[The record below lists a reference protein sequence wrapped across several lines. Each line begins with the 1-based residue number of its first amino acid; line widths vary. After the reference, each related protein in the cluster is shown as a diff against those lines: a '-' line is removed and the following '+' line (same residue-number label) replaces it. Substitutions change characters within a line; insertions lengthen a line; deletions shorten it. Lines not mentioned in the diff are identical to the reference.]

1 MHCGLVF
8 ILFMGILLVVK
19 AFKNDKCGDN
29 IRISTANYLT
39 SPGYPLAYPPSQR
52 CVWVISAPGPHQR
65 ILINFNPH
73 FDLEDRECKYDYVE
87 VRDGVDESG
96 QLVGKYCG
104 KIAPSPVVSSGNQ
117 LFIKFVSDYE
127 THGAGFS
134 IRYEIFKTG
143 PECSRN
149 FTSNSG
155 VIKSP
160 GFPEKYPN
168 NLDCTFMIFAPKMS
182 EIILEFESFELEPDP
197 TPPTGVFCRYDR
209 LEIWDGFPGV
219 GPYVGR
225 YCGQNT
231 PGRIISYTGILAL
244 TINTDSAI
252 AKEGFS
258 ANFTVIERTVPE
270 DFDCSDPLGM
280 ESGEIT
286 SDQIMASSQYNP
298 SWSPERSR
306 LNYYENAWTPAEDS
320 NKEWIQ
326 TLVTI
331 PSHANIKGSRLS
343 SWSGKTCS
351 NAASCLDSTFQRQLH
366 QPPLLLI
373 NVSSSSVMLMVDRQT
388 QVDLGFLRFVS
399 AIGTQGAVSQETHK
413 IYFVKSYKV
422 DVSSNGEDWI
432 TLKEGSK
439 QKQLVE
445 REKKR
450 ERGRDGMPD
459 RRATGCNHR
468 LLIGTGFLHLEA
480 NKPPLW
486 VYEGTHGP
494 GLDYL
499 MVSPEYTV
507 PSVKWRLKGAMLDS
521 PLPHSYSVE
530 GGQEVFQGNTNPT
543 DVTKTML
550 PKPTLT
556 RFLRVRPVTWE
567 TGIALRFEV
576 YGCKISEYPCSGM
589 LGMVSGLI
597 TDSQITA
604 SSHTD
609 RSWVPEN
616 ARLLTSRTGWTL
628 LPQPQPFTSEWLQ
641 VDLGDEKLVKG
652 MIIQGGKHRE
662 NKVFMKR
669 FRIGYSNNGSDWR
682 MVLDGSGNKP
692 KLASS
697 LPSPERFPAS
707 KVHQALFRAGHLLF
721 FLATYQAHAALP
733 LIFEGN
739 SNYDT
744 PELRTVEAL
753 TTRFIRIYPERA
765 TPAGM
770 GLRLELLGC
779 EIEGRD
785 TQPGTYTAP
794 TLPPTTVVP
803 STTPSDDCDDD
814 QASCHSG
821 TGDDYDVTAGT
832 IIPETTTAEVDTI
845 PAFLWFACDFGWA
858 NDPSFCSWTSEDTG
872 SRWQIQSSG
881 TPTLNTGPNMDHTGG
896 SGNFIYTLAT
906 SPQETEVARLV
917 SPVVSSPD
925 SDLCV
930 SFWYHMFGP
939 HIGTLHIKQRK
950 QTVDGPA
957 DILLWTVSG
966 HQGNRWREG
975 RVLVPRTNKPYQV
988 VLESLVERKSW
999 GDIAVDD
1006 IKVLDGLSM
1015 ADCKDP
1021 DVPTEPMLP
1030 EDRLNEILEDITE
1043 YPDFVETNQIS
1054 GAGNMLKTL
1063 DPILITI
1070 IAMSALGVFL
1080 GAICGVVLY
1089 CACSHGGMSDRNLSA
1104 LENYNFELVDG
1115 VKLKKD
1121 KLNVQSSYSEA

>member
-1 MHCGLVF
+1 FFL
-8 ILFMGILLVVK
+8 
-19 AFKNDKCGDN
+19 ADKCGDN
-29 IRISTANYLT
+29 IRITNANYLT
-39 SPGYPLAYPPSQR
+39 SPGYPTSYLPSQK
-52 CVWVISAPGPHQR
+52 CVWVITAPGPHQR

-87 VRDGVDESG
+87 VRDGVDENG

-117 LFIKFVSDYE
+117 LYIKFVSDYE

-134 IRYEIFKTG
+134 IRYEVFKTG

-168 NLDCTFMIFAPKMS
+168 NLDCTFMIFSPKMS
-182 EIILEFESFELEPDP
+182 EIILEFESFELEPDT

-219 GPYVGR
+219 GPYIGR

-244 TINTDSAI
+244 IINTDSAI

-258 ANFTVIERTVPE
+258 ANFTVLERTVPE

-280 ESGEIT
+280 ESGEIA
-286 SDQIMASSQYNP
+286 SEQIVASSQ
-298 SWSPERSR
+298 
-306 LNYYENAWTPAEDS
+306 LNYYENAWTPGEDN
-320 NKEWIQ
+320 NKEWI
-326 TLVTI
+326 
-331 PSHANIKGSRLS
+331 
-343 SWSGKTCS
+343 
-351 NAASCLDSTFQRQLH
+351 
-366 QPPLLLI
+366 
-373 NVSSSSVMLMVDRQT
+373 

-399 AIGTQGAVSQETHK
+399 AVGTQGAVSQETK
-413 IYFVKSYKV
+413 KTYWVKSYKV

-439 QKQLVE
+439 QK
-445 REKKR
+445 
-450 ERGRDGMPD
+450 
-459 RRATGCNHR
+459 
-468 LLIGTGFLHLEA
+468 
-480 NKPPLW
+480 
-486 VYEGTHGP
+486 
-494 GLDYL
+494 
-499 MVSPEYTV
+499 
-507 PSVKWRLKGAMLDS
+507 
-521 PLPHSYSVE
+521 
-530 GGQEVFQGNTNPT
+530 VFQGNTNPT
-543 DVTKTML
+543 DVARTML

-556 RFLRVRPVTWE
+556 RFIRIRPVAWE

-597 TDSQITA
+597 TDAQITA

-616 ARLLTSRTGWTL
+616 ARLLTSRSGWTL

-641 VDLGDEKLVKG
+641 VDLGEEKLVRG
-652 MIIQGGKHRE
+652 LIIQGGKHRE
-662 NKVFMKR
+662 NKVFMKK
-669 FRIGYSNNGSDWR
+669 FRLGYSNNGSDWK
-682 MVLDGSGNKP
+682 MVQDASGNKP
-692 KLASS
+692 K
-697 LPSPERFPAS
+697 
-707 KVHQALFRAGHLLF
+707 
-721 FLATYQAHAALP
+721 
-733 LIFEGN
+733 IFEGN
-739 SNYDT
+739 QNYDT
-744 PELRTVEAL
+744 PELRTVEPLL
-753 TTRFIRIYPERA
+753 TRYIRVYPERS

-779 EIEGRD
+779 EIE
-785 TQPGTYTAP
+785 
-794 TLPPTTVVP
+794 
-803 STTPSDDCDDD
+803 DDCDDD

-821 TGDDYDVTAGT
+821 TGDDY
-832 IIPETTTAEVDTI
+832 EV
-845 PAFLWFACDFGWA
+845 
-858 NDPSFCSWTSEDTG
+858 
-872 SRWQIQSSG
+872 
-881 TPTLNTGPNMDHTGG
+881 TGG

-906 SPQETEVARLV
+906 GAQETEVARLV
-917 SPVVSSPD
+917 SPGVTVGQ

-930 SFWYHMFGP
+930 SFWYHMFGS

-950 QTVDGPA
+950 ETVDGMA

-975 RVLVPRTNKPYQV
+975 RVLVPHSSKPYQV
-988 VLESLVERKSW
+988 VIEGLVERKSW

-1006 IKVLDGLSM
+1006 IKILDNLNM
-1015 ADCKDP
+1015 ADCKGECFFATLI
-1021 DVPTEPMLP
+1021 VQAGFEPIV
-1030 EDRLNEILEDITE
+1030 ENNEILNG
-1043 YPDFVETNQIS
+1043 VS
-1054 GAGNMLKTL
+1054 GGAGNMLKTL

-1089 CACSHGGMSDRNLSA
+1089 CACSHGHMADRNLSA

-1121 KLNVQSSYSEA
+1121 KLNSQKSYTEA

>member
-1 MHCGLVF
+1 SQNF
-8 ILFMGILLVVK
+8 LL
-19 AFKNDKCGDN
+19 CGDN
-29 IRISTANYLT
+29 IRITNANYLT
-39 SPGYPLAYPPSQR
+39 SPGYPTSYLPSQK
-52 CVWVISAPGPHQR
+52 CVWVITAPGPHQR

-87 VRDGVDESG
+87 VRDGVDENG

-117 LFIKFVSDYE
+117 LYIKFVSDYE

-134 IRYEIFKTG
+134 IRYEVFKTG

-168 NLDCTFMIFAPKMS
+168 NLDCTFMIFSPKMS
-182 EIILEFESFELEPDP
+182 EIILEFESFELEPDT

-219 GPYVGR
+219 GPYIGR

-244 TINTDSAI
+244 IINTDSAI

-258 ANFTVIERTVPE
+258 ANFTVLERTVPE
-270 DFDCSDPLGM
+270 DFDCTDPLGM
-280 ESGEIT
+280 ESGEIA
-286 SDQIMASSQYNP
+286 SEQIVASSQYNP
-298 SWSPERSR
+298 GWSPERAR
-306 LNYYENAWTPAEDS
+306 LNYYENAWTPGEDN
-320 NKEWIQ
+320 NKEWI
-326 TLVTI
+326 
-331 PSHANIKGSRLS
+331 
-343 SWSGKTCS
+343 
-351 NAASCLDSTFQRQLH
+351 
-366 QPPLLLI
+366 
-373 NVSSSSVMLMVDRQT
+373 
-388 QVDLGFLRFVS
+388 QVDLGFLRFVT
-399 AIGTQGAVSQETHK
+399 AVGTQGAVSQETK
-413 IYFVKSYKV
+413 KTYWVKSYKV

-439 QKQLVE
+439 QK
-445 REKKR
+445 
-450 ERGRDGMPD
+450 
-459 RRATGCNHR
+459 
-468 LLIGTGFLHLEA
+468 
-480 NKPPLW
+480 
-486 VYEGTHGP
+486 
-494 GLDYL
+494 
-499 MVSPEYTV
+499 
-507 PSVKWRLKGAMLDS
+507 
-521 PLPHSYSVE
+521 
-530 GGQEVFQGNTNPT
+530 VFQGNTNPT
-543 DVTKTML
+543 EVARKML
-550 PKPTLT
+550 PKATLT
-556 RFLRVRPVTWE
+556 RFIRIRPVAWE

-597 TDSQITA
+597 TDAQITA

-616 ARLLTSRTGWTL
+616 ARLLTSRSGWTL

-641 VDLGDEKLVKG
+641 VDLGEEKLVRG
-652 MIIQGGKHRE
+652 LIIQGGKHRE
-662 NKVFMKR
+662 NKVFMKK
-669 FRIGYSNNGSDWR
+669 FRLGYSNNGSDWK
-682 MVLDGSGNKP
+682 MVQDASGNKP
-692 KLASS
+692 K
-697 LPSPERFPAS
+697 
-707 KVHQALFRAGHLLF
+707 
-721 FLATYQAHAALP
+721 
-733 LIFEGN
+733 IFEGN
-739 SNYDT
+739 QNYDT
-744 PELRTVEAL
+744 PELRTVEPLL
-753 TTRFIRIYPERA
+753 TRYIRVYPERS

-779 EIEGRD
+779 EIE
-785 TQPGTYTAP
+785 AP
-794 TLPPTTVVP
+794 TIPPTTPVP
-803 STTPSDDCDDD
+803 TTAPSDDCDDD

-821 TGDDYDVTAGT
+821 TGDDYEVTGLKSDDIT
-832 IIPETTTAEVDTI
+832 S
-845 PAFLWFACDFGWA
+845 
-858 NDPSFCSWTSEDTG
+858 SFSHWPFPLVMSH
-872 SRWQIQSSG
+872 
-881 TPTLNTGPNMDHTGG
+881 PGG

-906 SPQETEVARLV
+906 GAQETEVARLV
-917 SPVVSSPD
+917 SPVVTVGQ

-930 SFWYHMFGP
+930 SFWYHMFGS

-950 QTVDGPA
+950 ETVDGMA

-975 RVLVPRTNKPYQV
+975 RVLVPHSSKSYQV
-988 VLESLVERKSW
+988 WRERLVERKSW

-1006 IKVLDGLSM
+1006 IKILDNLNM
-1015 ADCKDP
+1015 ADCKGEFVDIT
-1021 DVPTEPMLP
+1021 DFP
-1030 EDRLNEILEDITE
+1030 EIVENNEILNG
-1043 YPDFVETNQIS
+1043 VS
-1054 GAGNMLKTL
+1054 GGAGNMLKTL

-1089 CACSHGGMSDRNLSA
+1089 CACSHGHMSDRNLSA

-1121 KLNVQSSYSEA
+1121 KLNSQNSYTEA

>member
-1 MHCGLVF
+1 MCHSHGDSAIPRHSHSVAAAPRPLSVYY
-8 ILFMGILLVVK
+8 MNPLLP
-19 AFKNDKCGDN
+19 AGANDKCGDN
-29 IRISTANYLT
+29 IRITNANYLT
-39 SPGYPLAYPPSQR
+39 SPGYPTSYLPSQK
-52 CVWVISAPGPHQR
+52 CVWVITAPGPHQR

-87 VRDGVDESG
+87 VRDGVDENG

-117 LFIKFVSDYE
+117 LYIKFVSDYE

-134 IRYEIFKTG
+134 IRYEVFKTG

-168 NLDCTFMIFAPKMS
+168 NLDCTFMIFSPKMS
-182 EIILEFESFELEPDP
+182 EIILEFESFELEPDT

-219 GPYVGR
+219 GPYIGR

-244 TINTDSAI
+244 IINTDSAI

-258 ANFTVIERTVPE
+258 ANFTVLERTVPE
-270 DFDCSDPLGM
+270 DFDCTDPLGM
-280 ESGEIT
+280 ESGEIA
-286 SDQIMASSQYNP
+286 SEQIVASSQYNP
-298 SWSPERSR
+298 GWSPERAR
-306 LNYYENAWTPAEDS
+306 LNYYENAWTPGEDN
-320 NKEWIQ
+320 NKEWI
-326 TLVTI
+326 
-331 PSHANIKGSRLS
+331 
-343 SWSGKTCS
+343 
-351 NAASCLDSTFQRQLH
+351 
-366 QPPLLLI
+366 
-373 NVSSSSVMLMVDRQT
+373 
-388 QVDLGFLRFVS
+388 QVDLGFLRFVT
-399 AIGTQGAVSQETHK
+399 AVGTQGAVSQETK
-413 IYFVKSYKV
+413 KTYWVKSYKV

-439 QKQLVE
+439 QK
-445 REKKR
+445 
-450 ERGRDGMPD
+450 
-459 RRATGCNHR
+459 
-468 LLIGTGFLHLEA
+468 
-480 NKPPLW
+480 
-486 VYEGTHGP
+486 
-494 GLDYL
+494 
-499 MVSPEYTV
+499 
-507 PSVKWRLKGAMLDS
+507 
-521 PLPHSYSVE
+521 
-530 GGQEVFQGNTNPT
+530 VFQGNTNPT
-543 DVTKTML
+543 EVARKML
-550 PKPTLT
+550 PKATLT
-556 RFLRVRPVTWE
+556 RFIRIRPVAWE

-597 TDSQITA
+597 TDAQITA

-616 ARLLTSRTGWTL
+616 ARLLTSRSGWTL

-641 VDLGDEKLVKG
+641 VDLGEEKLVRG
-652 MIIQGGKHRE
+652 LIIQGGKHRE
-662 NKVFMKR
+662 NKVFMKK
-669 FRIGYSNNGSDWR
+669 FRLGYSNNGSDWK
-682 MVLDGSGNKP
+682 MVQDASGNKP
-692 KLASS
+692 K
-697 LPSPERFPAS
+697 
-707 KVHQALFRAGHLLF
+707 
-721 FLATYQAHAALP
+721 
-733 LIFEGN
+733 IFEGN
-739 SNYDT
+739 QNYDT
-744 PELRTVEAL
+744 PELRTVEPLL
-753 TTRFIRIYPERA
+753 TRYIRVYPERS

-779 EIEGRD
+779 EIE
-785 TQPGTYTAP
+785 AP
-794 TLPPTTVVP
+794 TIPPTTPVP
-803 STTPSDDCDDD
+803 TTAPSDDCDDD

-821 TGDDYDVTAGT
+821 TGDDYEVTGANIT
-832 IIPETTTAEVDTI
+832 LMRLLP
-845 PAFLWFACDFGWA
+845 PLLLYPYSPFLWFACDFGWA
-858 NDPSFCSWTSEDTG
+858 NDPSFCGWTSEDSG
-872 SRWQIQSSG
+872 FRWQIQSSG

-906 SPQETEVARLV
+906 GAQETEVARLV
-917 SPVVSSPD
+917 SPVVTVGQ

-930 SFWYHMFGP
+930 SFWYHMFGS

-950 QTVDGPA
+950 ETVDGMA

-975 RVLVPRTNKPYQV
+975 RVLVPHSSKSYQV
-988 VLESLVERKSW
+988 WRERLVERKSW

-1006 IKVLDGLSM
+1006 IKILDNLNM
-1015 ADCKDP
+1015 ADCKVVDIT
-1021 DVPTEPMLP
+1021 DFP
-1030 EDRLNEILEDITE
+1030 EIVENNEILNG
-1043 YPDFVETNQIS
+1043 VS
-1054 GAGNMLKTL
+1054 GGAGNMLKTL

-1089 CACSHGGMSDRNLSA
+1089 CACSHGHMSDRNLSA

-1121 KLNVQSSYSEA
+1121 KLNSQNSYTEA

>member
-1 MHCGLVF
+1 
-8 ILFMGILLVVK
+8 MGILLVVR
-19 AFKNDKCGDN
+19 AFKNDKCGGN

-39 SPGYPLAYPPSQR
+39 SPGYPMSYLPSQR
-52 CVWVISAPGPHQR
+52 CVWVISAPSPHQR

-155 VIKSP
+155 IIKSP

-197 TPPTGVFCRYDR
+197 TPPSGVFCRYDR

-219 GPYVGR
+219 GPYIGR
-225 YCGQNT
+225 FCGQNT

-258 ANFTVIERTVPE
+258 ANFTVLEKTVPE

-280 ESGEIT
+280 ESGDIT
-286 SDQIMASSQYNP
+286 SDQIIASSQYNP

-326 TLVTI
+326 
-331 PSHANIKGSRLS
+331 
-343 SWSGKTCS
+343 
-351 NAASCLDSTFQRQLH
+351 
-366 QPPLLLI
+366 
-373 NVSSSSVMLMVDRQT
+373 
-388 QVDLGFLRFVS
+388 VDLGFLRFVS
-399 AIGTQGAVSQETHK
+399 AIGTQGAISQETER

-422 DVSSNGEDWI
+422 DISSNGEDWI

-439 QKQLVE
+439 QK
-445 REKKR
+445 
-450 ERGRDGMPD
+450 
-459 RRATGCNHR
+459 
-468 LLIGTGFLHLEA
+468 I
-480 NKPPLW
+480 
-486 VYEGTHGP
+486 
-494 GLDYL
+494 
-499 MVSPEYTV
+499 
-507 PSVKWRLKGAMLDS
+507 
-521 PLPHSYSVE
+521 
-530 GGQEVFQGNTNPT
+530 FQGNTNPT
-543 DVTKTML
+543 DIAKTML

-556 RFLRVRPVTWE
+556 RFVRIRPVTWE

-597 TDSQITA
+597 PDNQITA

-628 LPQPQPFTSEWLQ
+628 LLQPQPFSNEWLQ
-641 VDLGDEKLVKG
+641 VDLGEEKLVKG
-652 MIIQGGKHRE
+652 LIIQGGKHRE
-662 NKVFMKR
+662 NKVFMKK
-669 FRIGYSNNGSDWR
+669 FRLGFSNNGSDWR
-682 MVLDGSGNKP
+682 MVLDTNGNKP
-692 KLASS
+692 K
-697 LPSPERFPAS
+697 
-707 KVHQALFRAGHLLF
+707 
-721 FLATYQAHAALP
+721 
-733 LIFEGN
+733 IFEGN

-744 PELRTVEAL
+744 PELRTVEPL
-753 TTRFIRIYPERA
+753 LTRFIRIYPDRA
-765 TPAGM
+765 SPAGM

-779 EIEGRD
+779 EIE
-785 TQPGTYTAP
+785 AP
-794 TLPPTTVVP
+794 TLPATTIIP
-803 STTPSDDCDDD
+803 SITQSDECDDD
-814 QASCHSG
+814 HASCHSG
-821 TGDDYDVTAGT
+821 TGDDYDVTG
-832 IIPETTTAEVDTI
+832 
-845 PAFLWFACDFGWA
+845 A
-858 NDPSFCSWTSEDTG
+858 NIVFVRLPPTSPLPFFP
-872 SRWQIQSSG
+872 G

-896 SGNFIYTLAT
+896 RPVDSWNFIYTLAT
-906 SPQETEVARLV
+906 GSQETEVARLV

-925 SDLCV
+925 LDLCV
-930 SFWYHMFGP
+930 SFWYHMFGS

-957 DILLWTVSG
+957 DVLLWTVSG

-975 RVLVPRTNKPYQV
+975 RVFVPRTNKSYQV
-988 VLESLVERKSW
+988 VIEGLVERKSW

-1006 IKVLDGLSM
+1006 IRVLNGLSM
-1015 ADCKDP
+1015 ADCKG
-1021 DVPTEPMLP
+1021 EAFI
-1030 EDRLNEILEDITE
+1030 EEITE
-1043 YPDFVETNQIS
+1043 YPVFVETNQIS

>member
-1 MHCGLVF
+1 SLRN
-8 ILFMGILLVVK
+8 I
-19 AFKNDKCGDN
+19 DKCGDN
-29 IRISTANYLT
+29 IRITKANYLT
-39 SPGYPLAYPPSQR
+39 SPGYPASYSPSHK
-52 CVWVISAPGPHQR
+52 CVWVITAPGPHQR

-104 KIAPSPVVSSGNQ
+104 KIAPSPVISSGNQ

-182 EIILEFESFELEPDP
+182 EIVVEFESFELEPDT

-225 YCGQNT
+225 YCGQNM

-244 TINTDSAI
+244 TIFTDSAI

-270 DFDCSDPLGM
+270 DFDCTDPLGL
-280 ESGEIT
+280 ESGEIP
-286 SDQIMASSQYNP
+286 SDQIVASSQYNP

-326 TLVTI
+326 
-331 PSHANIKGSRLS
+331 
-343 SWSGKTCS
+343 
-351 NAASCLDSTFQRQLH
+351 
-366 QPPLLLI
+366 
-373 NVSSSSVMLMVDRQT
+373 
-388 QVDLGFLRFVS
+388 VDLGFLRFVS
-399 AIGTQGAVSQETHK
+399 AIGTQGAVSQETK
-413 IYFVKSYKV
+413 KTYYVKSYKV

-439 QKQLVE
+439 QK
-445 REKKR
+445 
-450 ERGRDGMPD
+450 
-459 RRATGCNHR
+459 
-468 LLIGTGFLHLEA
+468 
-480 NKPPLW
+480 
-486 VYEGTHGP
+486 
-494 GLDYL
+494 
-499 MVSPEYTV
+499 
-507 PSVKWRLKGAMLDS
+507 
-521 PLPHSYSVE
+521 
-530 GGQEVFQGNTNPT
+530 VFQGNTNPKE
-543 DVTKTML
+543 VARAML

-556 RFLRVRPVTWE
+556 RYLRIRPVAWE

-597 TDSQITA
+597 NDAQITA

-609 RSWVPEN
+609 RSWSPEN
-616 ARLLTSRTGWTL
+616 SRLLTSRSGWTL
-628 LPQPQPFTSEWLQ
+628 LPQPQPFANEWLQ
-641 VDLGDEKLVKG
+641 VDLGQEKLLRGLV
-652 MIIQGGKHRE
+652 IQGGKHRD
-662 NKVFMKR
+662 NKVFMKK
-669 FRIGYSNNGSDWR
+669 FRLGHSNNGSHFSMLMD
-682 MVLDGSGNKP
+682 DSGSRP
-692 KLASS
+692 K
-697 LPSPERFPAS
+697 
-707 KVHQALFRAGHLLF
+707 
-721 FLATYQAHAALP
+721 
-733 LIFEGN
+733 IFEGN
-739 SNYDT
+739 MNYDT
-744 PELRTVEAL
+744 PELRTLEPLL
-753 TTRFIRIYPERA
+753 TRYIRVYPERA
-765 TPAGM
+765 APAGM
-770 GLRLELLGC
+770 GLRLEILGC
-779 EIEGRD
+779 EIE
-785 TQPGTYTAP
+785 AP
-794 TLPPTTVVP
+794 TIPPTTQPP
-803 STTPSDDCDDD
+803 SAPPADECEDGR
-814 QASCHSG
+814 ASCHSS
-821 TGDDYDVTAGT
+821 TGDDYDPTGAHIGLMRL
-832 IIPETTTAEVDTI
+832 P
-845 PAFLWFACDFGWA
+845 FLWFACDFGWA
-858 NDPSFCSWTSEDTG
+858 SDPSFCSWTSEDTG

-906 SPQETEVARLV
+906 GHQETAVARLV
-917 SPVVSSPD
+917 SPMVSSPD
-925 SDLCV
+925 ADLCV

-939 HIGTLHIKQRK
+939 RIGMLHLKQRK
-950 QTVDGPA
+950 QTPEGPA
-957 DILLWTVSG
+957 DVVLWTVSG

-975 RVLVPRTNKPYQV
+975 RILIPHSNKPYQV
-988 VLESLVERKSW
+988 VIEGLVERKSW

-1006 IKVLDGLSM
+1006 IKILDGISM
-1015 ADCKDP
+1015 AECHDP
-1021 DVPTEPMLP
+1021 FVPTEPMLP
-1030 EDRLNEILEDITE
+1030 EDRLNKIIEETTD
-1043 YPDFVETNQIS
+1043 YPDLVVSNEIS
-1054 GAGNMLKTL
+1054 GPGNMLKTL

-1089 CACSHGGMSDRNLSA
+1089 CACSHGAMSDRNLSA

-1121 KLNVQSSYSEA
+1121 KLNVQNSYSEA

>member
-1 MHCGLVF
+1 
-8 ILFMGILLVVK
+8 LLYSIMEPCCLLQSFPLTFPS
-19 AFKNDKCGDN
+19 ADKCGGN

-39 SPGYPLAYPPSQR
+39 SPGYPMSYLPSQR

-149 FTSNSG
+149 FSSNSG

-219 GPYVGR
+219 GPYIGR

-231 PGRIISYTGILAL
+231 PGRLISYTGILAL

-326 TLVTI
+326 
-331 PSHANIKGSRLS
+331 
-343 SWSGKTCS
+343 
-351 NAASCLDSTFQRQLH
+351 
-366 QPPLLLI
+366 
-373 NVSSSSVMLMVDRQT
+373 
-388 QVDLGFLRFVS
+388 VDLGFLRFVS
-399 AIGTQGAVSQETHK
+399 AIGIQGAISQETRR

-439 QKQLVE
+439 QK
-445 REKKR
+445 
-450 ERGRDGMPD
+450 
-459 RRATGCNHR
+459 
-468 LLIGTGFLHLEA
+468 
-480 NKPPLW
+480 
-486 VYEGTHGP
+486 
-494 GLDYL
+494 
-499 MVSPEYTV
+499 
-507 PSVKWRLKGAMLDS
+507 
-521 PLPHSYSVE
+521 
-530 GGQEVFQGNTNPT
+530 VFQGNTNPA

-556 RFLRVRPVTWE
+556 RFIRIRPVTWE

-597 TDSQITA
+597 TDNQITV
-604 SSHTD
+604 SSYTD
-609 RSWVPEN
+609 RNWVPEN

-628 LPQPQPFTSEWLQ
+628 LPQPQPFTNEWLQ
-641 VDLGDEKLVKG
+641 IDLSEEKLVKG
-652 MIIQGGKHRE
+652 LIIQGGKHRE
-662 NKVFMKR
+662 NKVFMKK
-669 FRIGYSNNGSDWR
+669 FRLGYSNNESDWR
-682 MVLDGSGNKP
+682 IVMDSNGNKP
-692 KLASS
+692 K
-697 LPSPERFPAS
+697 
-707 KVHQALFRAGHLLF
+707 V
-721 FLATYQAHAALP
+721 
-733 LIFEGN
+733 FEGN

-744 PELRTVEAL
+744 PELRTVEPLL
-753 TTRFIRIYPERA
+753 TRLIRIYPDRA

-779 EIEGRD
+779 EIE
-785 TQPGTYTAP
+785 AP
-794 TLPPTTVVP
+794 TLPPTTNAP
-803 STTPSDDCDDD
+803 STTPSDECDDD

-821 TGDDYDVTAGT
+821 TGDDYDVTGAN
-832 IIPETTTAEVDTI
+832 I
-845 PAFLWFACDFGWA
+845 AFMRLQSPPPPPSGFATNGFFKPVS
-858 NDPSFCSWTSEDTG
+858 NVRFVS
-872 SRWQIQSSG
+872 I
-881 TPTLNTGPNMDHTGG
+881 TGG
-896 SGNFIYTLAT
+896 SGNFIYTLAMG
-906 SPQETEVARLV
+906 PQETEVARLL
-917 SPVVSSPD
+917 SPVISSPD
-925 SDLCV
+925 TDLCV
-930 SFWYHMFGP
+930 SFWYHMFGS

-957 DILLWTVSG
+957 DVLLWTVSG

-975 RVLVPRTNKPYQV
+975 RVLVPRTNKQYQV
-988 VLESLVERKSW
+988 VIEGLVERKSW

-1006 IKVLDGLSM
+1006 IKVLNGLSSSE
-1015 ADCKDP
+1015 CKG
-1021 DVPTEPMLP
+1021 
-1030 EDRLNEILEDITE
+1030 EIDSN

-1089 CACSHGGMSDRNLSA
+1089 CACSHGGMSERNLSA

-1121 KLNVQSSYSEA
+1121 KLNVQSSYSEEPMGGLD

>member
-1 MHCGLVF
+1 MHCGLV
-8 ILFMGILLVVK
+8 LFLLLGIFFVAK

-29 IRISTANYLT
+29 IRITNANYLT
-39 SPGYPLAYPPSQR
+39 SPGYPTSYLPSQK
-52 CVWVISAPGPHQR
+52 CVWVITAPGPHQR

-87 VRDGVDESG
+87 VRDGVDENG

-117 LFIKFVSDYE
+117 LYIKFVSDYE

-134 IRYEIFKTG
+134 IRYEVFKTG

-168 NLDCTFMIFAPKMS
+168 NLDCTFMIFSPKMS
-182 EIILEFESFELEPDP
+182 EIILEFESFELEPDT

-219 GPYVGR
+219 GPYIGR

-244 TINTDSAI
+244 IINTDSAI

-258 ANFTVIERTVPE
+258 ANFTVLERTVPE
-270 DFDCSDPLGM
+270 DFDCTDPLGM
-280 ESGEIT
+280 ESGEIA
-286 SDQIMASSQYNP
+286 SEQIVASSQYNP
-298 SWSPERSR
+298 GWSPERAR
-306 LNYYENAWTPAEDS
+306 LNYYENAWTPGEDN
-320 NKEWIQ
+320 NKEWI
-326 TLVTI
+326 
-331 PSHANIKGSRLS
+331 
-343 SWSGKTCS
+343 
-351 NAASCLDSTFQRQLH
+351 
-366 QPPLLLI
+366 
-373 NVSSSSVMLMVDRQT
+373 
-388 QVDLGFLRFVS
+388 QVDLGFLRFVT
-399 AIGTQGAVSQETHK
+399 AVGTQGAVSQETK
-413 IYFVKSYKV
+413 KTYWVKSYKV

-439 QKQLVE
+439 QK
-445 REKKR
+445 
-450 ERGRDGMPD
+450 
-459 RRATGCNHR
+459 
-468 LLIGTGFLHLEA
+468 
-480 NKPPLW
+480 
-486 VYEGTHGP
+486 
-494 GLDYL
+494 
-499 MVSPEYTV
+499 
-507 PSVKWRLKGAMLDS
+507 
-521 PLPHSYSVE
+521 
-530 GGQEVFQGNTNPT
+530 VFQGNTNPT
-543 DVTKTML
+543 EVARTML
-550 PKPTLT
+550 PKATLT
-556 RFLRVRPVTWE
+556 RFIRIRPVAWE

-597 TDSQITA
+597 TDAQITA

-616 ARLLTSRTGWTL
+616 ARLLTSRSGWTL

-641 VDLGDEKLVKG
+641 VDLGEEKLVRG
-652 MIIQGGKHRE
+652 LIIQGGKHRE
-662 NKVFMKR
+662 NKVFMKK
-669 FRIGYSNNGSDWR
+669 FRLGYSNNGSDWK
-682 MVLDGSGNKP
+682 MVQDASGNKP
-692 KLASS
+692 K
-697 LPSPERFPAS
+697 
-707 KVHQALFRAGHLLF
+707 
-721 FLATYQAHAALP
+721 
-733 LIFEGN
+733 IFEGN
-739 SNYDT
+739 QNYDT
-744 PELRTVEAL
+744 PELRTVEPLL
-753 TTRFIRIYPERA
+753 TRYIRVYPERS

-779 EIEGRD
+779 EIE
-785 TQPGTYTAP
+785 AP
-794 TLPPTTVVP
+794 TIPPTTP
-803 STTPSDDCDDD
+803 APTTAPSDDCDDD

-821 TGDDYDVTAGT
+821 TGDDYEVTGGT
-832 IIPETTTAEVDTI
+832 TMPEAMTDVDTI

-858 NDPSFCSWTSEDTG
+858 NDPSFCGWTSEDSG
-872 SRWQIQSSG
+872 FRWQIQSSG

-906 SPQETEVARLV
+906 GAQETEVARLV
-917 SPVVSSPD
+917 SPVVTVGQ

-930 SFWYHMFGP
+930 SFWYHMFGS

-950 QTVDGPA
+950 ETVDGMA

-975 RVLVPRTNKPYQV
+975 RVLVPHSSKPYQV
-988 VLESLVERKSW
+988 VIEGLVERKSW

-1006 IKVLDGLSM
+1006 IKILDNLNM

-1030 EDRLNEILEDITE
+1030 EDRFNEILVDIT
-1043 YPDFVETNQIS
+1043 DFPEIVENNEILNGVS
-1054 GAGNMLKTL
+1054 GGAGNMLKTL

-1089 CACSHGGMSDRNLSA
+1089 CACSHGHMSDRNLSA

-1121 KLNVQSSYSEA
+1121 KLNSQNSYTEA

>member
-1 MHCGLVF
+1 ESLRLCHFGL
-8 ILFMGILLVVK
+8 LY
-19 AFKNDKCGDN
+19 KCGDN
-29 IRISTANYLT
+29 IRITNANYLT
-39 SPGYPLAYPPSQR
+39 SPGYPTSYLPSQK
-52 CVWVISAPGPHQR
+52 CVWVITAPGPHQR

-87 VRDGVDESG
+87 VRDGVDENG

-117 LFIKFVSDYE
+117 LYIKFVSDYE

-134 IRYEIFKTG
+134 IRYEVFKTG

-168 NLDCTFMIFAPKMS
+168 NLDCTFMIFSPKMS
-182 EIILEFESFELEPDP
+182 EIILEFESFELEPDT

-219 GPYVGR
+219 GPYIGR

-244 TINTDSAI
+244 IINTDSAI

-258 ANFTVIERTVPE
+258 ANFTVLERTVPE
-270 DFDCSDPLGM
+270 DFDCTDSLGM
-280 ESGEIT
+280 ESGEIA
-286 SDQIMASSQYNP
+286 SEQIVASSQYNP
-298 SWSPERSR
+298 GWSPERAR
-306 LNYYENAWTPAEDS
+306 LNYYENAWTPGEDN
-320 NKEWIQ
+320 NKEWI
-326 TLVTI
+326 
-331 PSHANIKGSRLS
+331 
-343 SWSGKTCS
+343 
-351 NAASCLDSTFQRQLH
+351 
-366 QPPLLLI
+366 
-373 NVSSSSVMLMVDRQT
+373 
-388 QVDLGFLRFVS
+388 QVDLGFLRFVT
-399 AIGTQGAVSQETHK
+399 AVGTQGAVSQETK
-413 IYFVKSYKV
+413 KTYWVKSYKV

-439 QKQLVE
+439 QK
-445 REKKR
+445 
-450 ERGRDGMPD
+450 
-459 RRATGCNHR
+459 
-468 LLIGTGFLHLEA
+468 
-480 NKPPLW
+480 
-486 VYEGTHGP
+486 
-494 GLDYL
+494 
-499 MVSPEYTV
+499 
-507 PSVKWRLKGAMLDS
+507 
-521 PLPHSYSVE
+521 
-530 GGQEVFQGNTNPT
+530 VFQGNTNPT
-543 DVTKTML
+543 EVARKML
-550 PKPTLT
+550 PKATLT
-556 RFLRVRPVTWE
+556 RFIRIRPVAWE

-597 TDSQITA
+597 TDAQITA

-616 ARLLTSRTGWTL
+616 ARLLTSRSGWTL

-641 VDLGDEKLVKG
+641 VDLGEEKLVRG
-652 MIIQGGKHRE
+652 LIIQGGKHRE
-662 NKVFMKR
+662 NKVFMKK
-669 FRIGYSNNGSDWR
+669 FRLGYSNNGSDWK
-682 MVLDGSGNKP
+682 MVQDASGNKL
-692 KLASS
+692 K
-697 LPSPERFPAS
+697 
-707 KVHQALFRAGHLLF
+707 
-721 FLATYQAHAALP
+721 
-733 LIFEGN
+733 IFEGN
-739 SNYDT
+739 QNYDT
-744 PELRTVEAL
+744 PELRTVEPLL
-753 TTRFIRIYPERA
+753 TRYIRVYPERS

-779 EIEGRD
+779 EIE
-785 TQPGTYTAP
+785 AP
-794 TLPPTTVVP
+794 TIPPTTP
-803 STTPSDDCDDD
+803 APTTAPSDDCDDD

-821 TGDDYDVTAGT
+821 TGDDYEVTG
-832 IIPETTTAEVDTI
+832 
-845 PAFLWFACDFGWA
+845 A
-858 NDPSFCSWTSEDTG
+858 NITLMRLVMTSHLPF
-872 SRWQIQSSG
+872 SHWPFPLVMSH
-881 TPTLNTGPNMDHTGG
+881 PGG

-906 SPQETEVARLV
+906 GAQETEVARLV
-917 SPVVSSPD
+917 SPVVTVGQ

-930 SFWYHMFGP
+930 SFWYHMFGS

-950 QTVDGPA
+950 ETVDGMA

-975 RVLVPRTNKPYQV
+975 RVLVPHSSKPYQV
-988 VLESLVERKSW
+988 VIEGLVERKSW

-1006 IKVLDGLSM
+1006 IKILDNLNM
-1015 ADCKDP
+1015 ADCKGEFVDIT
-1021 DVPTEPMLP
+1021 DFP
-1030 EDRLNEILEDITE
+1030 EIVENNEILNG
-1043 YPDFVETNQIS
+1043 VS
-1054 GAGNMLKTL
+1054 GGAGNMLKTL

-1089 CACSHGGMSDRNLSA
+1089 CACSHGHMSDRNLSA

-1121 KLNVQSSYSEA
+1121 KLNSQNSYTEA

>member
-1 MHCGLVF
+1 
-8 ILFMGILLVVK
+8 
-19 AFKNDKCGDN
+19 
-29 IRISTANYLT
+29 
-39 SPGYPLAYPPSQR
+39 
-52 CVWVISAPGPHQR
+52 
-65 ILINFNPH
+65 
-73 FDLEDRECKYDYVE
+73 YDYVE

-197 TPPTGVFCRYDR
+197 TPPAGVFCRYDR

-219 GPYVGR
+219 GPYIGR

-270 DFDCSDPLGM
+270 GPDHRDPILQNAPTKHFIKEDERCIAECLSCGVLPPQRRALILGDTESTRLDFDCSDPLGM

-326 TLVTI
+326 
-331 PSHANIKGSRLS
+331 
-343 SWSGKTCS
+343 
-351 NAASCLDSTFQRQLH
+351 
-366 QPPLLLI
+366 
-373 NVSSSSVMLMVDRQT
+373 
-388 QVDLGFLRFVS
+388 VDLGFLRFVS
-399 AIGTQGAVSQETHK
+399 AIGTQGAISQETK
-413 IYFVKSYKV
+413 KVYFVKSYKV

-439 QKQLVE
+439 QK
-445 REKKR
+445 
-450 ERGRDGMPD
+450 
-459 RRATGCNHR
+459 
-468 LLIGTGFLHLEA
+468 
-480 NKPPLW
+480 
-486 VYEGTHGP
+486 
-494 GLDYL
+494 
-499 MVSPEYTV
+499 
-507 PSVKWRLKGAMLDS
+507 
-521 PLPHSYSVE
+521 
-530 GGQEVFQGNTNPT
+530 VFQGNTNAT
-543 DVTKTML
+543 VVAKTML

-556 RFLRVRPVTWE
+556 RFVRIRPVTWD

-597 TDSQITA
+597 TDNQITA

-628 LPQPQPFTSEWLQ
+628 LPQPQPFTREWLQ
-641 VDLGDEKLVKG
+641 VDLGEEKLVKG
-652 MIIQGGKHRE
+652 LIIQGGKHRE
-662 NKVFMKR
+662 NKVFMKK
-669 FRIGYSNNGSDWR
+669 FRLGYSNNGSDWR
-682 MVLDGSGNKP
+682 MVLDTNGNKP
-692 KLASS
+692 K
-697 LPSPERFPAS
+697 
-707 KVHQALFRAGHLLF
+707 
-721 FLATYQAHAALP
+721 
-733 LIFEGN
+733 IFEGN

-744 PELRTVEAL
+744 PEVRTVEPL
-753 TTRFIRIYPERA
+753 LTRFIRIYPERA

-779 EIEGRD
+779 EIK
-785 TQPGTYTAP
+785 
-794 TLPPTTVVP
+794 
-803 STTPSDDCDDD
+803 
-814 QASCHSG
+814 
-821 TGDDYDVTAGT
+821 
-832 IIPETTTAEVDTI
+832 
-845 PAFLWFACDFGWA
+845 AFLWFACDFGWA

-906 SPQETEVARLV
+906 GPQETEVARLV
-917 SPVVSSPD
+917 SPMVKSPD

-930 SFWYHMFGP
+930 SFWYHMFGS

-950 QTVDGPA
+950 QTVEGPA

-975 RVLVPRTNKPYQV
+975 RVLVPRNNKPYQV
-988 VLESLVERKSW
+988 VIEGLVDAKSW

-1006 IKVLDGLSM
+1006 IKVLSGLSM
-1015 ADCKDP
+1015 VDCK
-1021 DVPTEPMLP
+1021 V
-1030 EDRLNEILEDITE
+1030 EDITE